1 LLEDL
6 EEEVALL
13 ESKLSDCN
21 GQNRASEASTHQ
33 QSFVSKEHQTQ
44 SPDMIDLTILKEPET
59 ATLYRGELYGLREMT
74 RRALELD
81 NSSPRGLPRDRSNRG
96 LVMSATTPGIRSSRT
111 IVDEAER
118 EIMAT
123 YINSFFSCV
132 NATFSIVNEDQ
143 VWETMRLLSTNSW
156 IYPEHLTQLYLIL
169 AIGAAMMPGS
179 IFSHVHASA
188 EYFLIATSQ
197 EYSYDDSGD
206 TILILLLLTLYSLLD
221 PSTGN
226 SWQLIDLAI
235 QSCIVLGL
243 HQVQLHLPEYRSSM
257 CSGDHLFEVAY
268 LLDL

>member
-1 LLEDL
+1 
-6 EEEVALL
+6 
-13 ESKLSDCN
+13 
-21 GQNRASEASTHQ
+21 
-33 QSFVSKEHQTQ
+33 
-44 SPDMIDLTILKEPET
+44 MIDLTILKEPET

-74 RRALELD
+74 CRALELD
-81 NSSPRGLPRDRSNRG
+81 NSSPRGLPRNSSNRG
-96 LVMSATTPGIRSSRT
+96 LVVSATKLGIRLSRT
-111 IVDEAER
+111 IVGEAER

-123 YINSFFSCV
+123 YVNNFFSRV

-143 VWETMRLLSTNSW
+143 VWETIRILSTDSW
-156 IYPEHLTQLYLIL
+156 IHPEHLTQLYLIL

-179 IFSHVHASA
+179 IFSHIHAST

-197 EYSYDDSGD
+197 EYSYDDSRD

-221 PSTGN
+221 PSTGS

-243 HQVQLHLPEYRSSM
+243 DQVQLHLPEYRSSM

-268 LLDL
+268 LWTCR

>member
-1 LLEDL
+1 
-6 EEEVALL
+6 
-13 ESKLSDCN
+13 
-21 GQNRASEASTHQ
+21 
-33 QSFVSKEHQTQ
+33 
-44 SPDMIDLTILKEPET
+44 MIDLTILKEPET

-81 NSSPRGLPRDRSNRG
+81 NSSPRGLPRNSSNRG
-96 LVMSATTPGIRSSRT
+96 LVVSAAKLRIRSSGT
-111 IVDEAER
+111 TVDEAER
-118 EIMAT
+118 EIIAT
-123 YINSFFSCV
+123 YINSFFSRV

-143 VWETMRLLSTNSW
+143 VWKTLRLMSTNSW
-156 IYPEHLTQLYLIL
+156 IYPEHLSQLYLIL

-179 IFSHVHASA
+179 IFSHVHVST

-197 EYSYDDSGD
+197 EYSYNDSRD

-221 PSTGN
+221 PSTGS

-243 HQVQLHLPEYRSSM
+243 HQGQPYLQEYRSSM
-257 CSGDHLFEVAY
+257 CSGDHLFESAY